1 MVINDFVSAMQ
12 SKDHEALAACFA
24 EECRLF
30 DYCPSVVKRQ
40 NSFSVRPQRHR
51 DVLPQQVHVRSFGML
66 DPRVVNE
73 RTVNFYAD
81 YNGTII
87 HALAQIENCT
97 DGSCSLDDSLIRE
110 LVISRRKSRR
120 PLLANAASPVPAGRS
135 LFSGPHGERAPRVCQ
150 ITRPLDAR
158 PVPGRALRIAHGTGA
173 VA

>member
-40 NSFSVRPQRHR
+40 NSF
-51 DVLPQQVHVRSFGML
+51 LFGRNAIEMY
-66 DPRVVNE
+66 
-73 RTVNFYAD
+73 YAD

-110 LVISRRKSRR
+110 LVIR
-120 PLLANAASPVPAGRS
+120 PA
-135 LFSGPHGERAPRVCQ
+135 
-150 ITRPLDAR
+150 
-158 PVPGRALRIAHGTGA
+158 
-173 VA
+173 

>member
-40 NSFSVRPQRHR
+40 NSF
-51 DVLPQQVHVRSFGML
+51 LFGGFGML

-110 LVISRRKSRR
+110 LVIR
-120 PLLANAASPVPAGRS
+120 PA
-135 LFSGPHGERAPRVCQ
+135 
-150 ITRPLDAR
+150 
-158 PVPGRALRIAHGTGA
+158 
-173 VA
+173 

>member
-40 NSFSVRPQRHR
+40 NSFLFGRNAIEMYYHNKFMFGG
-51 DVLPQQVHVRSFGML
+51 FGML

-87 HALAQIENCT
+87 HALAQIEAYAHTLAVVGGQMPASIVQRVRQHCVDHCLT
-97 DGSCSLDDSLIRE
+97 
-110 LVISRRKSRR
+110 RRAIV
-120 PLLANAASPVPAGRS
+120 LA
-135 LFSGPHGERAPRVCQ
+135 GEF
-150 ITRPLDAR
+150 
-158 PVPGRALRIAHGTGA
+158 
-173 VA
+173 

>member
-30 DYCPSVVKRQ
+30 DYCPSVVKRH
-40 NSFSVRPQRHR
+40 NKFMFGG
-51 DVLPQQVHVRSFGML
+51 FGML

-110 LVISRRKSRR
+110 LVIR
-120 PLLANAASPVPAGRS
+120 PA
-135 LFSGPHGERAPRVCQ
+135 
-150 ITRPLDAR
+150 
-158 PVPGRALRIAHGTGA
+158 
-173 VA
+173 

>member
-30 DYCPSVVKRQ
+30 DYCPSVVNTYLYSILSKRFGR
-40 NSFSVRPQRHR
+40 NAIEMYYHNKFMFGG
-51 DVLPQQVHVRSFGML
+51 FGML

-110 LVISRRKSRR
+110 LVIR
-120 PLLANAASPVPAGRS
+120 PA
-135 LFSGPHGERAPRVCQ
+135 
-150 ITRPLDAR
+150 
-158 PVPGRALRIAHGTGA
+158 
-173 VA
+173 

>member
-40 NSFSVRPQRHR
+40 NSFLFGRNAIEMYYHNKFMFGG
-51 DVLPQQVHVRSFGML
+51 FGML

-97 DGSCSLDDSLIRE
+97 DGTD
-110 LVISRRKSRR
+110 RKS
-120 PLLANAASPVPAGRS
+120 V
-135 LFSGPHGERAPRVCQ
+135 V
-150 ITRPLDAR
+150 
-158 PVPGRALRIAHGTGA
+158 
-173 VA
+173 